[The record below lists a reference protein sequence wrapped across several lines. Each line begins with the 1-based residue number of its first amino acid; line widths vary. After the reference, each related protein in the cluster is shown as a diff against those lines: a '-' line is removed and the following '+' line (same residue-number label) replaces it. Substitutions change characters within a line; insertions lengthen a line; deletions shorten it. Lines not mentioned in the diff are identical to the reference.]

1 VKRLLY
7 GTLLLLA
14 ACVTPPPK
22 LAPPSLPQAVPL
34 DANGQGTAW
43 PAREWWRDFHDDT
56 LDELIARALANGPD
70 LAIAA
75 ARFDEARAGV
85 KQAQAEGG
93 LSTALAAD
101 ASRQRLSD
109 YGLIPPKFLGYHW
122 YNQFDLGL
130 EASYTL
136 DWWGRNRASV
146 AASTGDA
153 VAAAADRDAAALTL
167 ASSTAELYFGWQ
179 SDSARR
185 ELAAQELAAAEQRLQ
200 IVTAR
205 VNANVERD
213 DAREQVE
220 LEVLDA
226 RDHREEL
233 DTSAQLRLIA
243 LAAMLGCT
251 PAELPPLTVRALP
264 ELHTELPAT
273 ASIDLIA
280 RRPDIVAAR
289 ARVEAAA
296 SRVEVARDDFFPDIS
311 LSALAGVSS
320 QDLGKLIES
329 ASRVPMI
336 KAAFHVP
343 LFASGTL
350 HAQYSYSAASL
361 AQYTA
366 AYRSAVYTAAREVN
380 TQLAVRQRALD
391 QAQLR
396 AAQLAA
402 ADALRHAAG
411 QRTAQGIEDARGELS
426 ATQHWL
432 SDSEAQTQT
441 RIDAIDAE
449 LGLIRALGGGYR
461 MEAQP

>member
-1 VKRLLY
+1 VP
-7 GTLLLLA
+7 LA
-14 ACVTPPPK
+14 AT
-22 LAPPSLPQAVPL
+22 
-34 DANGQGTAW
+34 GQGGAW
-43 PAREWWRDFHDDT
+43 PAHEWWRDFHDET
-56 LDELIARALANGPD
+56 LDALIARALANGPD
-70 LAIAA
+70 LAVAA

-85 KQAQAEGG
+85 KSAQAEGG
-93 LSTALAAD
+93 LSTGLAAD

-109 YGLIPPKFLGYHW
+109 YGLIPPSFLGYHW

-130 EASYTL
+130 EASYAL

-146 AASTGDA
+146 AAAAGDA
-153 VAAAADRDAAALTL
+153 LAADAERDAAALTL
-167 ASSTAELYFGWQ
+167 ATSTAELYFGWQ

-185 ELAAQELAAAEQRLQ
+185 ELAAQELAASEQRLQ

-205 VNANVERD
+205 VNADVDRD
-213 DAREQVE
+213 DEREHAE

-226 RDHREEL
+226 RDHLNEL

-251 PAELPPLTVRALP
+251 PAELPAMPARALP
-264 ELHTELPAT
+264 ELHSELPAN
-273 ASIDLIA
+273 ASLDLIA

-296 SRVEVARDDFFPDIS
+296 SRVEVARDDFLPDIN
-311 LSALAGVSS
+311 LSALVGVSS

-329 ASRVPMI
+329 NSRVPMI

-350 HAQYSYSAASL
+350 HAQYAYSAATL
-361 AQYTA
+361 AQNTA
-366 AYRSAVYTAAREVN
+366 AYRSTVYTAAREVN

-391 QAQLR
+391 QAQVR
-396 AAQLAA
+396 AGQLAA
-402 ADALRHAAG
+402 ADALRSAAAR
-411 QRTAQGIEDARGELS
+411 RTAQGIEDARDELS

-432 SDSEAQTQT
+432 SVSESQTQT
-441 RIDAIDAE
+441 RADAIDAE

-461 MEAQP
+461 MEAKP

>member
-1 VKRLLY
+1 MRRLLY
-7 GTLLLLA
+7 GALLALA

-22 LAPPSLPQAVPL
+22 LAPPALPQSVPL
-34 DANGQGTAW
+34 AATGQGTVW

-56 LDELIARALANGPD
+56 LDALIARALANGPD
-70 LAIAA
+70 LAVAA

-85 KQAQAEGG
+85 KAAQAEGG
-93 LSTALAAD
+93 LSTGLAAD

-130 EASYTL
+130 EASYQF

-153 VAAAADRDAAALTL
+153 IAAAADRDAAALTL
-167 ASSTAELYFGWQ
+167 ATSTAELYFGWQ
-179 SDSARR
+179 SDATRLQ
-185 ELAAQELAAAEQRLQ
+185 LAAQELAAAEQRLQ

-205 VNANVERD
+205 VNANVDRD
-213 DAREQVE
+213 DARQQVE
-220 LEVLDA
+220 LEVFDA
-226 RDHREEL
+226 RDHRNEL

-243 LAAMLGCT
+243 LAALLGCS
-251 PAELPPLTVRALP
+251 PAELPALTNHALP
-264 ELHTELPAT
+264 DLHTELPAT
-273 ASIDLIA
+273 ASLDLIA
-280 RRPDIVAAR
+280 RRPDIVASR

-329 ASRVPMI
+329 ASRVPMV

-350 HAQYSYSAASL
+350 HAQYSYSEASL

-366 AYRSAVYTAAREVN
+366 AYRSTVYTAAREVN
-380 TQLAVRQRALD
+380 TQLAVRQRALE
-391 QAQLR
+391 QEQLR
-396 AAQLAA
+396 AGQLLA
-402 ADALRHAAG
+402 ADALRNAAA
-411 QRTAQGIEDARGELS
+411 RRDAQGIEDARDELG

-432 SDSEAQTQT
+432 SLNEAQTQT
-441 RIDAIDAE
+441 RTDAIDAD

-461 MEAQP
+461 MEDQQ